1 VKTLATLLLL
11 STTTSAQACHHYSR
25 WYYHYPQPRC
35 GVAARGTPAD
45 DHTWNVEITKM
56 PDDLKPIL
64 DLTAPAAPEDD
75 RTKALDKLKEQ
86 LK

>member
-1 VKTLATLLLL
+1 VRVLIAATLLL
-11 STTTSAQACHHYSR
+11 SATSAQACHHYSR

-35 GVAARGTPAD
+35 GVAARGAASD

-64 DLTAPAAPEDD
+64 DLTAPVAPEDD